1 MPKDSAAPEL
11 QIIVERHTLRNVGTT
26 TEEGGKEL
34 GIEMAAKKRL
44 F

>member
-11 QIIVERHTLRNVGTT
+11 QIILERHTLKNVGTT
-26 TEEGGKEL
+26 AKGGYALRSEK
-34 GIEMAAKKRL
+34 AAKKRL